1 VKTGKYIV
9 IEGHDGTGKSTQVG
23 VIRKMLLDKGIDSI
37 EFHEPAGNPIAD
49 SIRTI
54 LKNGTLPRTAMT
66 DVLLFTAARCDI
78 WNNLALPALKKGLWV
93 VAARNY
99 FSTLAYQGYGS
110 GIDLTTIESITR
122 MSIDDRYMK
131 PDFAFILDLDDK
143 AERAKRI
150 SNRGKLQNPDTFES
164 RSEDFQERVEQGY
177 INIAKTHNLP
187 TISANQTVE
196 KVSVDIWEH
205 ITKHIR

>member
-1 VKTGKYIV
+1 VKQGKYIV

-23 VIRKMLLDKGIDSI
+23 MIRKMLAEQGIESI

-54 LKNGTLPRTAMT
+54 LKNGTLPRVPMT

-78 WNNLALPALKKGLWV
+78 WENLALPALSKGVWV

-110 GIDLTTIESITR
+110 GIDLSTIESITR
-122 MSIDDRYMK
+122 MSTDERYMK
-131 PDFAFILDLDDK
+131 PDYAFILDLDDK
-143 AERAKRI
+143 DERAKRI

-164 RSEDFQERVEQGY
+164 RTDDFQERVEQGY
-177 INIAKTHNLP
+177 IDIAKSHNLP

-196 KVSVDIWEH
+196 KVSEDIWEH
-205 ITKHIR
+205 IVPNI